1 MKSWLTALCAA
12 VFVLVGTGCGN
23 ECTDRFDCTN
33 QQGTPP
39 EGKEYAC
46 VANKCV
52 TREITCSPECAENQ
66 FCEISPSQ
74 RVCRTCTAEQ
84 GCAEGYTCDPALDN
98 GAGVCLAPAPITSQ
112 QIADFLAV
120 DSGTLDTPQPI
131 EGAYVTY
138 LKPAAMDGGTETGFF
153 LQAEPEGPAMFVSDA
168 TAFATVKVGDRVNL
182 TVTTKEITTGVRAAK
197 AVTGLLKLSEN
208 HPVQNLATATPPGL
222 LVDRS
227 GATDLMT
234 NIESYESELL
244 ALTGTVASSAS
255 GAGNGHSS
263 VQITTAGITAPS
275 NNFRLR
281 MPTSLLNE
289 LDLTQGCT
297 FTMKGPMWRFMNASN
312 NQAQPSVYS
321 TSDITVTSCPAP
333 TVLGIA
339 ALSATS
345 VRVSFDRQ
353 IAPASVTAAATQFT
367 FDNGLTTTAAEVNGK
382 QVILTTSAQSPGAT
396 YTVTVANTVKD
407 KRGTVVGTP
416 NTATFTSVRTI
427 AVLGA
432 RLIMPGTGFTGA
444 TSVKIGDVE
453 QTGFTVDSDVRITI
467 PKVADATPLGAS
479 QPIVV
484 TTPAGDVDAGTIPV
498 IRLLIN
504 EVDADTANASS
515 TSTTDIYEFVEIDTG
530 VPDLDLSNSG
540 FSLVFI
546 NGGTATVSNDE
557 VTYYATDLK
566 GTTDAAGLLLYG
578 NPDLTPT
585 PPPER
590 QFPRATLQNGPD
602 AVGIYQA
609 LAATFPDRSPAT
621 ATGLIDVLIHE
632 TADPDD
638 TALLDTLLGTGPER
652 AQVDERANGKGEAES
667 IQRCGSLARRD
678 ARAFKVLAPSPGAAN
693 VCPAP
698 AP

>member
-33 QQGTPP
+33 QKGTPP
-39 EGKEYAC
+39 EGKEHAC

-66 FCEISPSQ
+66 FCEITPGQ
-74 RVCRTCTAEQ
+74 RVCRTCTAEL

-98 GAGVCLAPAPITSQ
+98 GAGVCLAPAPITSE
-112 QIADFLAV
+112 QIASFLDAGV
-120 DSGTLDTPQPI
+120 GTLDAPLPI

-153 LQAEPEGPAMFVSDA
+153 LQAEPDGPAMFVSDT
-168 TAFATVKVGDRVNL
+168 TALPSVKVGDRVNL
-182 TVTTKEITTGVRAAK
+182 KVTDKELIRELRAAK

-222 LVDRS
+222 RVDRS
-227 GATDLMT
+227 EAADLVS
-234 NIESYESELL
+234 NLAGYESELMS
-244 ALTGTVASSAS
+244 LTGTVAPAPINNN
-255 GAGNGHSS
+255 AGGGHTSM
-263 VQITTAGITAPS
+263 QITTAGIPAPID
-275 NNFRLR
+275 NFRLR
-281 MPTSLLNE
+281 MPTTLSNE
-289 LDLTQGCT
+289 LDLSPGCT
-297 FTMKGPMWRFMNASN
+297 FTLMGPMWRFNA
-312 NQAQPSVYS
+312 QAQPSIYNA
-321 TSDITVTSCPAP
+321 SDITVASCPAP
-333 TVLGIA
+333 TVVSIA
-339 ALSATS
+339 VLSATS

-353 IAPASVTAAATQFT
+353 IDPASITNAATQFT
-367 FDNGLTTTAAEVNGK
+367 FDNGLTTTTAMPNGK
-382 QVILTTSAQSPGAT
+382 QVILTTSPQAPGAT
-396 YTVTVANTVKD
+396 YKLTVATTVKD
-407 KRGTVVGTP
+407 KRGAAVGTP

-432 RLIMPGTGFTGA
+432 RLIVPGTGFTGA
-444 TSVKIGDVE
+444 TAVKIGAVE
-453 QTGFTVDSDVRITI
+453 QTGFTVDSDLQITI

-504 EVDADTANASS
+504 EVDADTANASP
-515 TSTTDIYEFVEIDTG
+515 TSTTDILEFVEIDTG
-530 VPDLDLSNSG
+530 VPGFDLSNSG

-578 NPDLTPT
+578 NPDLTPP

-652 AQVDERANGKGEAES
+652 AQIDERANGKGEAES

-678 ARAFKVLAPSPGAAN
+678 ARAFKVLAPTPGAAN